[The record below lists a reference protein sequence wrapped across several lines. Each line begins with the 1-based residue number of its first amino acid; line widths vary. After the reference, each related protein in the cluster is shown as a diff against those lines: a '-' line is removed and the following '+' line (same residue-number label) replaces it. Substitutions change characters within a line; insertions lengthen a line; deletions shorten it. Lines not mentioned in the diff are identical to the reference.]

1 MAIELNE
8 LIKEV
13 LSVPAFGF
21 IGTIDD
27 SNQPVMTRF
36 FGFKYDDPITTITVY
51 TFKKDALRVVNH
63 LSEQSKTSVTTSDA
77 TNFKTVQFK
86 GTYKSHYDVP
96 EEELH
101 YVRDANAKQVEILKF
116 MGIPKEVFANWK
128 YEPTLAIVVEI
139 NEIFDQTPR
148 INTGNK
154 IR

>member
-27 SNQPVMTRF
+27 SNQPVMTRI
-36 FGFKYDDPITTITVY
+36 FGFKNDDPLTTLTLY
-51 TFKKDALRVVNH
+51 TFKKDAQRVVNH
-63 LSEQSKTSVTTSDA
+63 LSEQSKISVTTCDA

-86 GTYKSHYDVP
+86 GTYKSRYDVP

-101 YVRDANAKQVEILKF
+101 YVRDANAKQVEIMNML
-116 MGIPKEVFANWK
+116 GIPKEVFANWK
-128 YEPTLAIVVEI
+128 YEPTLAIVMEI

-154 IR
+154 IK

>member
-13 LSVPAFGF
+13 LNAPAFGF

-27 SNQPVMTRF
+27 SNQPVMTRI
-36 FGFKYDDPITTITVY
+36 FGFKNDEPLTTITVY
-51 TFKKDALRVVNH
+51 TFKKDAQRVVTH
-63 LSEQSKTSVTTSDA
+63 LSEQSKISVTTSDA
-77 TNFKTVQFK
+77 TNFKTIQFK

-96 EEELH
+96 ENEMH
-101 YVRDANAKQVEILKF
+101 FVRDSNIKQIEILKF
-116 MGIPKEVFANWK
+116 MGISKEVFANWK
-128 YEPTLAIVVEI
+128 YEPTLAIEVEI